1 MIRVVE
7 GEMLTEESEIAVGD
21 GAGDWF
27 EAGCQ
32 AGGLWTFVI
41 VVVVI
46 EVVEMSG
53 WEAAEDDVG
62 CDQVDKDETALAGAA
77 GVAEGVCFL
86 EYELGAEEMVVG
98 ELEAAEVV

>member
-1 MIRVVE
+1 MVRVVE
-7 GEMLTEESEIAVGD
+7 GEVLAEEGEVAVGD
-21 GAGDWF
+21 GAGDRF

-41 VVVVI
+41 VVVVV

-62 CDQVDKDETALAGAA
+62 CDQVDEDETALAGAA
-77 GVAEGVCFL
+77 GVTEGVCCL

-98 ELEAAEVV
+98 ELEAPEVV